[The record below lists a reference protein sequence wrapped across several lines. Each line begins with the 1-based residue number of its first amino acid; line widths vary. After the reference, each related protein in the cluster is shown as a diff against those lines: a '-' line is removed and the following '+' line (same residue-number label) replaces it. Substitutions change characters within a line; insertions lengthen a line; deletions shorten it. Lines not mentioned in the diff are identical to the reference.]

1 MEAKENAF
9 SRLFGRRKGRPLRV
23 RKTRLVQELLP
34 RLLITLKDG
43 PPKPPQAHFM
53 KDEPSPAWL
62 EIGFGGGEHLAA
74 QAKLH
79 PEVLFIGCD
88 PFLNGVASLLD
99 HIDRDGIQNVRVFN
113 NDARLMLNALTES
126 SIERCF
132 VLFADPWPKKRH
144 VERRFIGPEN
154 LDRLARVMKQGAILR
169 LASDHETLVEWMR
182 ECLSIH
188 ADFTCVY
195 ASAEP
200 PVDWVQTR
208 YQEKAVKAGR
218 KPFFMD
224 YRRK

>member
-1 MEAKENAF
+1 MEAQENAF

-23 RKTRLVQELLP
+23 RKTRLVEELLP
-34 RLLITLKDG
+34 RLLITLKEG
-43 PPKPPQAHFM
+43 APTPPQAHFM
-53 KDEPSPAWL
+53 KDERSPAWL

-79 PEVLFIGCD
+79 PDVLFIGCD

-99 HIDRDGIQNVRVFN
+99 HIDRDGLQNVRVFD
-113 NDARLMLNALTES
+113 NDARLMLNALTEA

-154 LDRLARVMKQGAILR
+154 LDRLARVMKRGAILR

-195 ASAEP
+195 ASAKP
-200 PVDWVQTR
+200 PEDWVQTR
-208 YQEKAVKAGR
+208 YQEKAIKAGR